1 MTYQINIRGDL
12 RNHDKELIEDLIEK
26 FAFKGYNTKAGYSE
40 ASIRF
45 DSYTDANE
53 TFNRVLSYIQDHDG
67 DFTWVHLLLDCY
79 EINFGVYVLKE
90 FTVRRRDLYGKW

>member
-12 RNHDKELIEDLIEK
+12 RNQYKELIEK
-26 FAFKGYNTKAGYSE
+26 FAFNGYNTKAGYSE
-40 ASIRF
+40 ASLRF
-45 DSYTDANE
+45 DSYTEANE
-53 TFNRVLSYIQDHDG
+53 TYNRVLSYIQDHDG

-90 FTVRRRDLYGKW
+90 FTVRSRDLYGKW

>member
-1 MTYQINIRGDL
+1 MGTTQ
-12 RNHDKELIEDLIEK
+12 
-26 FAFKGYNTKAGYSE
+26 KAGYSE

-53 TFNRVLSYIQDHDG
+53 IFNRVLSYIQDHDG

-79 EINFGVYVLKE
+79 EINFWVYVLKE

>member
-1 MTYQINIRGDL
+1 MGTTQ
-12 RNHDKELIEDLIEK
+12 
-26 FAFKGYNTKAGYSE
+26 KAGYSE

-53 TFNRVLSYIQDHDG
+53 TFNRVLSYIQVHDG
-67 DFTWVHLLLDCY
+67 DFTWVHLLFDCY

-90 FTVRRRDLYGKW
+90 FTVRSRDLYGKW

>member
-12 RNHDKELIEDLIEK
+12 RNQYKELIEK
-26 FAFKGYNTKAGYSE
+26 FAFNGYNTKAGYSD
-40 ASIRF
+40 ASLRF

-53 TFNRVLSYIQDHDG
+53 TYNRVLSYIQGHDS
-67 DFTWVHLLLDCY
+67 DFTWVHLLLECY

-90 FTVRRRDLYGKW
+90 FTVRQRDMYGK

>member
-12 RNHDKELIEDLIEK
+12 RNQYKELIEK
-26 FAFKGYNTKAGYSE
+26 FAFNGYNTKAGYSE
-40 ASIRF
+40 ASLRF

-53 TFNRVLSYIQDHDG
+53 TFDRVLSYIQDHDG

-79 EINFGVYVLKE
+79 EINFGVYVLKD
-90 FTVRRRDLYGKW
+90 FSMRQRDMYGK